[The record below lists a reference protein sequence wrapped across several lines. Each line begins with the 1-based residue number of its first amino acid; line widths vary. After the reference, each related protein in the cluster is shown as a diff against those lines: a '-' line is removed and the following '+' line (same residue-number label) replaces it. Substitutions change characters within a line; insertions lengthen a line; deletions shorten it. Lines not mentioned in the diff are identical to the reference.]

1 MNLKILFLLSL
12 THLITDLNQGAIPAL
27 LPFLKEALGLSYTAA
42 GMVLLA
48 SNLTSS
54 VIQPIFGYFSDRR
67 PKVWLIPLGVMVA
80 GLGVGFSGLSPNYGV
95 LLLLVIFGGLG
106 VAAFH
111 PEGFKTAHF
120 FIGQK
125 KASGMAVFAV
135 GGNFGFALGPFTLTY
150 LVTHLSLTGTLAYAF
165 PGLIMGV
172 FLFFFLPILRYSSP
186 SDHKKTLQTQQK
198 SAASF
203 GKLTILI
210 LIVTMRSWMQMGLVT
225 FIPFYY
231 INYLKG
237 DPLLAGKMVTTFL
250 ISGTIGTLVG
260 SRVADRWGHK
270 KFLSLTM
277 FLMIPLLFLFLRV
290 QGFGAFVILA
300 LSGFVLI
307 ASFTVTVVMAQ
318 DLLPG
323 KLGMASGLMVGFAI
337 GTGGLGVTLLGL
349 VADSWGVPAALQ
361 TLTVMPLIGFFLCL
375 LLPSASFHSPAR
387 PKG

>member
-80 GLGVGFSGLSPNYGV
+80 GLGVGFSGLSPNYGI

-150 LVTHLSLTGTLAYAF
+150 LVTHLSLPGTLAYAF

-172 FLFFFLPILRYSSP
+172 FLFFFLPILRYSP
-186 SDHKKTLQTQQK
+186 FPDHKETPQTQKK
-198 SAASF
+198 SAAPS

-307 ASFTVTVVMAQ
+307 ASFSVTVVMAQ